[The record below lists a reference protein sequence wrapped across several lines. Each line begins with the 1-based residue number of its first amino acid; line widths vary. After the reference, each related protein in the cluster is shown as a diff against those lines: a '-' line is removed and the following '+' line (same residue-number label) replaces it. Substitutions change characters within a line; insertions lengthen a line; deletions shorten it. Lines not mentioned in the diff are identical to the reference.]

1 MPDRI
6 DEYDVTWETP
16 SKDSS
21 GSMPLGNG
29 DIGLNVWV
37 EESGD
42 VVLLLAKTDAWD
54 ENSSLLKLGRVRLKI
69 APPPDVTRF
78 RQTLRLATG
87 DVEIVIGDVRLIV
100 WADANHPVI
109 HVDAETTAPFELNA
123 SL

>member
-42 VVLLLAKTDAWD
+42 VVLLIAKTDAWD
-54 ENSSLLKLGRVRLKI
+54 ENSSLLKLGRVRLKLS
-69 APPPDVTRF
+69 PVSLTPF
-78 RQTLRLATG
+78 RQTLRLRTG
-87 DVEIVIGDVRLIV
+87 DIEIQLGDVRLNV
-100 WADANHPVI
+100 WVDANRSVI
-109 HVDAETTAPFELNA
+109 VIDADVT
-123 SL
+123 SLTEVA